1 MNKGLQIFP
10 FFTDPDYQKSQ
21 QLLNDVIEKS
31 YQIAFRYLRY
41 HHRRIINILSRED
54 LTLQELAIDSI
65 AELFVETENNGL
77 TLLQETFIKWEPRI
91 KTEDETLFFLNKV
104 VASKVEQNIFKLL
117 KEEDPFFSKLLDS
130 VNYLIKQNGYQKTHF
145 LGKTYIT
152 ENGLDEINKEFIT
165 SEEFDRLPSELFSQ
179 KKFLLKNI
187 LNYLKLETD
196 FITAIPLN
204 DLVIRL
210 KQINF
215 ADYLIAESE
224 NVLSKK
230 IEIKELVQIGLR
242 AVNEKLNHT
251 YLEKNKLTQEEITA
265 IESALKEMALDLS
278 NGGVSPGLYSYLF
291 PHIKGL
297 SEIDYKEK
305 YHNILEYLL
314 KVMKSTIAEELLGKR

>member
-1 MNKGLQIFP
+1 MEKDLQILH
-10 FFTDPDYQKSQ
+10 FFIDPNYQKSQ
-21 QLLNDVIEKS
+21 QLLNAVIEKS
-31 YQIAFRYLRY
+31 YHIAFRYLRY
-41 HHRRIINILSRED
+41 HQRRIINILSRED

-65 AELFVETENNGL
+65 AELFVENENEGL
-77 TLLQETFIKWEPRI
+77 TVLQETFIKWEPRI

-152 ENGLDEINKEFIT
+152 ENVLDEFNKDFIT
-165 SEEFDRLPSELFSQ
+165 SEEFDRLPSDLFTQ
-179 KKFLLKNI
+179 KKFLLTNI
-187 LNYLKLETD
+187 LNHLKSETN
-196 FITAIPLN
+196 FISAIPLN

-215 ADYLIAESE
+215 ADYLVADSE
-224 NVLSKK
+224 NVLSRK
-230 IEIKELVQIGLR
+230 IEIKEFVDIGLK
-242 AVNEKLNHT
+242 AVNEKLSLT
-251 YLEKNKLTQEEITA
+251 YLDKNKLTQEEISA

-278 NGGVSPGLYSYLF
+278 NGGISPGLYSYLS

-297 SEIDYKEK
+297 SEADYKEK